1 MPTTNPD
8 IAENRPLSGLTLVTF
23 TGPDASSFLQ
33 GQLTQDIRRVAGNDT
48 RLAASNTAQGRVI
61 CVLHLRSAAETI
73 HALVAADVADALVL
87 QLRRYVL
94 RARVTIAIDRGARI
108 IGRSRTRTDAI
119 ADPVGLSFQWGTGRE
134 VLVEPSRELRSE
146 TPAATTV
153 VDGVVRDD
161 HDWIRWLAA
170 DIADGLPHVNAAASG
185 HFVAQMLNLDL
196 LDAIGFSKG
205 CYTGQEIVARTQ
217 NLGRI
222 KRRLLRYEVAT
233 GDLPAALT
241 PLRRAGA
248 KVGEVLQAASTGGR
262 NELLAVVSLDARDE
276 VLELEDGRTAEPRAL
291 PYTV

>member
-1 MPTTNPD
+1 MLQTNPG
-8 IAENRPLSGLTLVTF
+8 IAESRPLSGLTLVTF
-23 TGPDASSFLQ
+23 AGPDATDFLQ
-33 GQLTQDIRRVAGNDT
+33 GQLTQDLRRVAGNDT
-48 RLAASNTAQGRVI
+48 CLAASNTAQGRVI
-61 CVLHLRSAAETI
+61 SVLHLRSAGGTI
-73 HALVAADVADALVL
+73 HALVAADVADALVA

-94 RARVTIAIDRGARI
+94 RAKVTIAIDRGARI
-108 IGRSRTRTDAI
+108 IGRSRAQTDAI
-119 ADPVGLSFQWGTGRE
+119 ADPVGLAFQWGTGRE
-134 VLVEPSRELRSE
+134 VLVEPSREPPGASSA
-146 TPAATTV
+146 PTTV
-153 VDGVVRDD
+153 GDRAIRDD
-161 HDWIRWLAA
+161 RDWNRWLAA

-233 GDLPAALT
+233 GDLPATLA

-248 KVGEVLQAASTGGR
+248 KVGEVLQSASTGDR
-262 NELLAVVSLDARDE
+262 NELLAVVSLDARDD

-291 PYTV
+291 PYSV